1 MQIENQTVKTD
12 IAICNIENLKKI
24 SIVLLNYGV
33 F

>member
-24 SIVLLNYGV
+24 AIVLLNYGV